1 MRKFVIC
8 NSSGTVVREYTGQE
22 PPDIAPDQTMHE
34 VALGSVDSFSL
45 YWGGDKFLPIP
56 PRPDGFYT
64 FDTSIAKW
72 VPDITAASE
81 AAVATRN
88 HLLVASDWSA
98 LPDVPMT
105 PEKRSEWAAYRQALR
120 DITDQP
126 GYPLEVVWPVQ
137 PE

>member
-1 MRKFVIC
+1 MNDADSIRFYVHDADGNIVQ
-8 NSSGTVVREYTGQE
+8 SGFCARGDFDKQSVPNATVRVGDGAFGVHYVRDGELHLIGDQPSPLHRFSAATGWTL
-22 PPDIAPDQTMHE
+22 DVVL
-34 VALGSVDSFSL
+34 VA
-45 YWGGDKFLPIP
+45 
-56 PRPDGFYT
+56 
-64 FDTSIAKW
+64 AQ
-72 VPDITAASE
+72 
-81 AAVATRN
+81 RN
-88 HLLVASDWSA
+88 RLLVASDWAS